1 VSLASLTSL
10 LRIRREKEE
19 ANPSNKSNKRTQNT
33 FSQVSNGIE
42 LIWRLG
48 EDLIY
53 LMCLG
58 VKSFALA
65 MNEMFRKLGLL

>member
-1 VSLASLTSL
+1 VKKKRPVQATRATKEHKTPSL
-10 LRIRREKEE
+10 
-19 ANPSNKSNKRTQNT
+19 N
-33 FSQVSNGIE
+33 SNGIE

-53 LMCLG
+53 WMCLG

-65 MNEMFRKLGLL
+65 MNGMFRKLGLL

>member
-1 VSLASLTSL
+1 MGK
-10 LRIRREKEE
+10 EK
-19 ANPSNKSNKRTQNT
+19 ANPSNKRTQNAL
-33 FSQVSNGIE
+33 SQVPNGIE

-53 LMCLG
+53 SMCLG

-65 MNEMFRKLGLL
+65 MNGMFRKLGCQ